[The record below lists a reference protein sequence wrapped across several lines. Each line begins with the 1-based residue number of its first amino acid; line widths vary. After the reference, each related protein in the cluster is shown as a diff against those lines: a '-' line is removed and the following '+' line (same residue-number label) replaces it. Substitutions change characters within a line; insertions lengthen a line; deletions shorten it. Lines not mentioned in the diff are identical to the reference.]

1 MSNYQSSRPS
11 LGNTIPQGTLY
22 RSLNLNPIVFTPPL
36 SYQITPSVSGSNIP
50 KPSSSIVYQIAPT
63 TITSTTSNIPKPSS
77 SSIIYSTIPTPTP
90 IVSSTAVPTTS
101 TVSSNIPKPSST
113 ISRFS
118 IVSTPIT
125 TSITATTSTT
135 VSSVPRTTMTSSNM
149 IPKPSSS
156 ITSYRTTL
164 QNMPSLTPISLVPI
178 SQILSQNI
186 PKPSS
191 PTAIRPLSPVISSI
205 PRPSSPT
212 IIRPSSPTII
222 RSSSP
227 QIYSL
232 LPTSPLQSPL
242 QSPRSS
248 PQSPRIISPLP
259 SPRILTAS
267 MIPRSST
274 SPRTPIT
281 PEINLFESKEGCV
294 HSEIGKRPTM
304 EDIHLVIP
312 ITDNVKFYGV
322 FDGHGGTD
330 AVEWLQ
336 RNLRNILIEKIPQLI
351 NLPELK
357 LIEGLKNTFT
367 DIDCEMFSNYNISN
381 PAFNNPYQHNPVM
394 PSGTTAVAALVTPNK
409 VYLINLGDSRGIYF
423 KGNKLIGR
431 TIDHKPDLE
440 SEIKRI
446 EDLGGKVTYFGIPR
460 VMGSLAVSRALG
472 DYMLKDIDYKTRK
485 YGQANRCLVSPIP
498 DVYVFDY
505 IPGSHI
511 FLACDGLFDVMVNS
525 DVIEYF
531 NNYKGNNFCKDIVKE
546 AIYRNSGDNVTVMLI
561 SL

>member
-1 MSNYQSSRPS
+1 MSNYQPSRPS

-22 RSLNLNPIVFTPPL
+22 RNLNLNPIVFTPPL

-50 KPSSSIVYQIAPT
+50 KPSSSIVHS
-63 TITSTTSNIPKPSS
+63 STTSNIPKPSS
-77 SSIIYSTIPTPTP
+77 SSIIYSTIPTPITTT
-90 IVSSTAVPTTS
+90 VASSTAVPTTS
-101 TVSSNIPKPSST
+101 TVTSNIPKPSST

-118 IVSTPIT
+118 IVSTPIIAP
-125 TSITATTSTT
+125 ITAPITSTT
-135 VSSVPRTTMTSSNM
+135 VSSVPRTTMTSSNI

-156 ITSYRTTL
+156 IASYRTTL

-186 PKPSS
+186 PRPSS
-191 PTAIRPLSPVISSI
+191 PTAIRPLSPVVSSI

-222 RSSSP
+222 RPSSPTIIRPLSP

-232 LPTSPLQSPL
+232 LPTSPLQSPR
-242 QSPRSS
+242 SP

-259 SPRILTAS
+259 SPRVLTAS
-267 MIPRSST
+267 MIPKSLE
-274 SPRTPIT
+274 SPKTPNIDLYPFT
-281 PEINLFESKEGCV
+281 SKEVCV
-294 HSEIGKRPTM
+294 HSEIGRRPTM

-351 NLPELK
+351 NLPEPQLIQSLK
-357 LIEGLKNTFT
+357 DTFA

-381 PAFNNPYQHNPVM
+381 PSFNNPYQHNPVM

-440 SEIKRI
+440 SETKRI

-505 IPGSHI
+505 VPGSYI